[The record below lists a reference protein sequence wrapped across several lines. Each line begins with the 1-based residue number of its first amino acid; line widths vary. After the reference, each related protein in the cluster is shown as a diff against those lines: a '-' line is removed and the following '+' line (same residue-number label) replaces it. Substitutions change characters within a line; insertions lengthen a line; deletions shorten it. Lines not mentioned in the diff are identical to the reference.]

1 MSKSQMRDTIQE
13 RFMQFHHDN
22 PWILDRLLAMTNDL
36 LKKGRKKCG
45 MKMLWEV
52 LRWNVETGE
61 IVVTKD
67 FKLNNIYTSRYA
79 RMIADLHPMYANV
92 FEQRDLRTP

>member
-1 MSKSQMRDTIQE
+1 MSKSQMRDT
-13 RFMQFHHDN
+13 
-22 PWILDRLLAMTNDL
+22 ILDRLLAMTNDL